1 LVPRERIDVLADD
14 HSEVLEAHP
23 VDAPMDRRDELDEGD
38 NLPAEDLEGRGED
51 DLRDRSAVPDALVVG
66 GRMTLEERP

>member
-1 LVPRERIDVLADD
+1 VPRERIDVLADD

-23 VDAPMDRRDELDEGD
+23 VEALMDRRDELDEGD
-38 NLPAEDLEGRGED
+38 DLPAEDLERRGED